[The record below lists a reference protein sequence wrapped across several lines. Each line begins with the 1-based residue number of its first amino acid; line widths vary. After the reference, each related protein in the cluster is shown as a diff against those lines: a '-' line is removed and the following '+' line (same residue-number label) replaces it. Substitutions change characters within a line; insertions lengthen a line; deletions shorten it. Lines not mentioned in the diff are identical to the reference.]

1 MIEIKASRAEAVAT
15 LTAAV
20 RRECLVMYGL
30 HLMIYV
36 VGTLIVLGLALVMHS
51 FLLTLFFALV
61 VNNLLMLVS
70 LLDRGA
76 RARLIL
82 KRCTVGV
89 LLVVI
94 LQLLIDSA
102 VFSLR

>member
-1 MIEIKASRAEAVAT
+1 MIEVKASRAEAVAT

-20 RRECLVMYGL
+20 RRECLVMNGL
-30 HLMIYV
+30 HLMVDV

-51 FLLTLFFALV
+51 FLLTLFFALM
-61 VNNLLMLVS
+61 VNNLLAC
-70 LLDRGA
+70 LLERGA

-82 KRCTVGV
+82 KRCSVV
-89 LLVVI
+89 VFLVFI
-94 LQLLIDSA
+94 FRLLIDSA